1 MGVKST
7 CLNFIFDSKQV
18 NTRIE
23 RCMHLVMNI
32 IMIK

>member
-18 NTRIE
+18 KTRIE
-23 RCMHLVMNI
+23 RYMHLIMNI
-32 IMIK
+32 TMMK